1 MPARI
6 WYLPID
12 GPDKPPRIVRI
23 DLASVGWADAVRQPE
38 AGTAF
43 QLAHG
48 RIADAAGVLP
58 AGRKA
63 RLDSLLAAFER
74 PSGHPLLVVKPPSLG
89 GVGIAAYAAAP
100 PARRGTPTK
109 RQSAGQGKEGSR

>member
-74 PSGHPLLVVKPPSLG
+74 TSGHQLVVVTTQIGRASW
-89 GVGIAAYAAAP
+89 
-100 PARRGTPTK
+100 RG
-109 RQSAGQGKEGSR
+109 RVCQ

>member
-74 PSGHPLLVVKPPSLG
+74 TSGHQLVVGTTPSSG
-89 GVGIAAYAAAP
+89 GGGLADYAAATP
-100 PARRGTPTK
+100 HPRGMGRTAAPRSP
-109 RQSAGQGKEGSR
+109 RQ